1 MHIWRAP
8 RRRQRV
14 PRPQC
19 RPTPA
24 VVRLHVH
31 IPTLTRS
38 TAAGDPAAPVGPMDR
53 PDAHGWRKGATRQPV
68 RRCATCAE
76 GAAPKVEV
84 SRVAGGAGRRARK
97 VVEGL
102 IGSGR
107 RGGSGH
113 SAAMAMSGVPL
124 EPSCGELF
132 GLCGRNKGCADLVGV
147 RRYVLYLRPHGACV
161 SSSSNAPDTGE
172 RNKEVW
178 QGLALVPQLVPNA
191 LLAVLL
197 NHSISLRQVAPIL
210 MKPHDMKS
218 FASDLEFRNGL
229 YGMTCDVSHPRR
241 PPAFE

>member
-1 MHIWRAP
+1 M
-8 RRRQRV
+8 
-14 PRPQC
+14 
-19 RPTPA
+19 
-24 VVRLHVH
+24 
-31 IPTLTRS
+31 
-38 TAAGDPAAPVGPMDR
+38 
-53 PDAHGWRKGATRQPV
+53 
-68 RRCATCAE
+68 
-76 GAAPKVEV
+76 
-84 SRVAGGAGRRARK
+84 AGGAGRRARK

-210 MKPHDMKS
+210 MKPQPWARSTGPRSANGKAKAAGNS
-218 FASDLEFRNGL
+218 FKHGAYSRVSMIIAREFRNLGQKIML
-229 YGMTCDVSHPRR
+229 EG
-241 PPAFE
+241 